1 MRQVNYAGNVKV
13 IMPLPQCFRRLPYEK
28 HYDPY
33 EKHYDNADILAKWPT

>member
-28 HYDPY
+28 HYD
-33 EKHYDNADILAKWPT
+33 NADILAKWPT